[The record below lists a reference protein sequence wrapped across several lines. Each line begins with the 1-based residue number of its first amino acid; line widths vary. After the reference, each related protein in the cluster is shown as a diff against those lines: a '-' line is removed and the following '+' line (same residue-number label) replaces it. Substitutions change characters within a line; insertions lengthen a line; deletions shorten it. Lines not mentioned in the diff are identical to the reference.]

1 MKSHIRQAGPVRRRA
16 AALAGT
22 LALAAVAVGTAASP
36 ASAAGWACDHDGHT
50 VWCAS
55 VTGISAGSYL
65 ASHNGPSYGSGTT
78 GYRYYN
84 GQTMMLACWTTGDGD
99 ADGHGDR
106 YWFAL
111 DSDSDG
117 GFINDWYVTTGS
129 PSQWQPHVPQCR

>member
-1 MKSHIRQAGPVRRRA
+1 MTSRIRTTGRWCRRA
-16 AALAGT
+16 AVAAGT
-22 LALAAVAVGTAASP
+22 FALTAAAVCATASP

-78 GYRYYN
+78 GHRYAN
-84 GQTMMLACWTTGDGD
+84 GDTMMLACWTTGDGD

-111 DSDSDG
+111 DLDSDSG
-117 GFINDWYVTTGS
+117 YINDWYVTTGS
-129 PSQWQPHVPQCR
+129 PSQWKPHVPQCR